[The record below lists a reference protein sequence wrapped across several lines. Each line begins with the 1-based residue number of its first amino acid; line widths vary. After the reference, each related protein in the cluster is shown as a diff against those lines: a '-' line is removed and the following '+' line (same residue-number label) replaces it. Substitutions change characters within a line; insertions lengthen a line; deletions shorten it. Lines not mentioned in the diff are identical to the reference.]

1 MFPICSSTKR
11 RQMQMLK
18 EEFWLT
24 SASAR
29 TQPDV
34 DVVHSRLKAGALPI
48 RTLANGPRSY
58 YVPLTGVRARKAG
71 LLALADVI
79 ALASP
84 I

>member
-1 MFPICSSTKR
+1 
-11 RQMQMLK
+11 MQMLK

-29 TQPDV
+29 TQRDV
-34 DVVHSRLKAGALPI
+34 GRSCDVVHSRLKAGALPLH
-48 RTLANGPRSY
+48 TLANGPRSY
-58 YVPLTGVRARKAG
+58 YVPRTGVRERKAG
-71 LLALADVI
+71 LLALADVT